1 MALDNAALLGV
12 LEAMRAAGVEDRVR
26 GFAQP
31 LGYACATTETV
42 VELDLLSADIIP
54 VQPPEGSTRWLPTS
68 TVFPNTSVRRSVCSR
83 GIVNAEAPQRHPA
96 VATQPGLGGGVR
108 SQDRAL
114 AAAGSHGGRVHRARV
129 QHQPCLGVIGN
140 TLLRD
145 TAPSHGR

>member
-96 VATQPGLGGGVR
+96 VAPNPVSAEEYGAKIGLWQQQGRTAVE
-108 SQDRAL
+108 SIAL
-114 AAAGSHGGRVHRARV
+114 ASSTSHA
-129 QHQPCLGVIGN
+129 
-140 TLLRD
+140 
-145 TAPSHGR
+145 SE